1 MKTLLLL
8 SLALLTGPMS
18 LAQDCGLYYDL
29 RKGGTYELTTF
40 DSRDQPSGRV
50 VQEVREANTA
60 GGKTTALI
68 HQQVFDK
75 KGKPSASNDYTVE
88 CQAGLVRLDMRAIMN
103 PQAPGQNP
111 QADMD
116 VQVSGDFLELPA
128 QLKPGS
134 TLKNGTM
141 TVAMRDKKSG
151 TAISTT
157 TISIS
162 NRRVEGTETI
172 KTEAGSFAC
181 TKISQDVLMKTGIG
195 NLAIPFSMRTV
206 EWYAPGVGAV
216 RSETYRK
223 DKLLGYSLLTTAP
236 LR

>member
-1 MKTLLLL
+1 MKTLVLFAFALVL
-8 SLALLTGPMS
+8 SRAGM
-18 LAQDCGLYYDL
+18 AQDCGLYYDL
-29 RKGGTYELTTF
+29 RKGGVYELTTF
-40 DSRDQPSGRV
+40 DNRDQPSGRL
-50 VQEVREANTA
+50 VQEVREAKTS

-75 KGKPSASNDYTVE
+75 KGKPSATNDYSVE
-88 CQAGLVRLDMRAIMN
+88 CQAGLVRLDMRAMMN
-103 PQAPGQNP
+103 PQANAQSAQP
-111 QADMD
+111 DMD

-128 QLKPGS
+128 QPKQGT

-151 TAISTT
+151 VALSTT

-181 TKISQDVLMKTGIG
+181 TKISQDVLMKTGMG
-195 NLAIPFSMRTV
+195 NLAIPFTMRTV

-223 DKLLGYSLLTTAP
+223 DKLMGYTLLTAAP
-236 LR
+236 TK